1 MAGGRDIDRVARQCR
16 AAQVGKMASILV
28 KVVMD
33 MWLHSDPRET
43 LVLTLPMLT
52 AALRQP
58 ERTYRTRVF
67 DLLYTLSLHAQMIEP
82 VPVSDQGA
90 TGGSGGGGSGSLS
103 HASPMGAHL
112 ERLQPEITRDVAGG
126 HGPGEVRGHG
136 TSS

>member
-1 MAGGRDIDRVARQCR
+1 
-16 AAQVGKMASILV
+16 MASILV

-33 MWLHSDPRET
+33 MWLHSDPRDT
-43 LVLTLPMLT
+43 LALMLPMLT

-90 TGGSGGGGSGSLS
+90 AGGLAESSVGGSGGGSGGSVS
-103 HASPMGAHL
+103 HASTMAAHL

-126 HGPGEVRGHG
+126 HGPGEVRSHG